1 MRDRR
6 RRIVGGV
13 STVLLVGLSAACT
26 VGDDVPTFEVDALW
40 PMPLDYPNILG
51 PVSGVT
57 VADNGNVLI
66 VTRQDGFS
74 RANEINVVTETGDCC
89 RPTQAV
95 LEFAPDGSLVSEW
108 GGPDQGYP
116 WPGRPHAIAVDPAGN
131 IWIGGGVT
139 PATSGGRGRG
149 GRGGGRGGG
158 GGAPPTPAVVDTHI
172 LKFSPDGQH
181 LMTIGGVGQTAS
193 SQSTSAFG
201 GAAGFSFDE
210 DANEVFVADG
220 FANRRVA
227 VLDIT
232 TGEVKRSWG
241 AYGNAPDDSN
251 LGPYNPSAPPAQQF
265 RSVTCAELSDDGLVY
280 VCDRGN
286 NRIQVFETDG
296 RFVSEVIIAPA
307 TLGSGSVWDVAF
319 SPDSRQRFL
328 YVADGMN
335 ERVHILDR
343 ASLTFRTSFG
353 VGGRYPGHF
362 RELGSVAVDGQGN
375 VYTAEHGQGRRVQ
388 KFTYLGMGPVT
399 AEHQGAL
406 YPASQ

>member
-1 MRDRR
+1 MRDRP

-13 STVLLVGLSAACT
+13 ATVLLVGLSAACT
-26 VGDDVPTFEVDALW
+26 VGDDVPTFVVDALW
-40 PMPLDYPNILG
+40 PMPLGYPNILG

-57 VADNGNVLI
+57 VADDGNVLI

-95 LEFAPDGSLVSEW
+95 LEFTPDGSLVREW

-131 IWIGGGVT
+131 LWIGGGVT
-139 PATSGGRGRG
+139 PASGGGRGRG
-149 GRGGGRGGG
+149 G
-158 GGAPPTPAVVDTHI
+158 GAGAAPTPERVDSHI
-172 LKFSPDGQH
+172 LKFSRDGQH
-181 LMTIGGVGQTAS
+181 LMTIGGIGQTPS
-193 SQSTSAFG
+193 SQSTRGFG

-227 VLDIT
+227 VLDIG
-232 TGEVKRSWG
+232 TGELKRSWG

-265 RSVTCAELSDDGLVY
+265 RSVTCAEISNDGLVY

-296 RFVSEVIIAPA
+296 RFVSEVVIAPA
-307 TLGSGSVWDVAF
+307 TLGSGSVWDIAF

-343 ASLTFRTSFG
+343 ASLEFRTSFG

-362 RELGSVAVDGQGN
+362 RELGSVAVDDQGN

-388 KFTYLGMGPVT
+388 KFTYLRMSPVT

-406 YPASQ
+406 FPESQ